1 MASTTIM
8 TKVLFIT
15 HYLRP
20 NGTENFI
27 MNVYRHI
34 DPTKFHIDFLL
45 YTNEETCHTREV
57 RQNGSIIYVVPG
69 RKESISGYYL
79 GLKDFFKQHRGEY
92 GAIHFCGGSLTSIAP
107 LFFAWKYDVPVRI
120 AHSHSSFTFGLH
132 NKLLHYLNRIFI
144 HKICTHYLA
153 CSDVAGEWFFGKHP
167 FEIVKNGIDVED
179 FRFSETVRDEE
190 REKLNLTPD
199 NLVIGHVGRFSSE
212 KNHEYL
218 IDIFNEVR
226 QINDKSILLLAGSGD
241 LLEKTKKKVEH
252 LGLSS
257 FVQFLGQR
265 HDVNKLMQ
273 AMDCFV
279 MPSTFEGLPFVLV
292 EAQCAGLPCYVSDK
306 ISHDSALLS
315 TTKFL
320 PLTAHAK
327 EWAKEICSQIRTE
340 NRHHGANEITRQG
353 YSIYDITNKLQN
365 IYNSEIK

>member
-69 RKESISGYYL
+69 RKESLSGYYL

-179 FRFSETVRDEE
+179 FRYNEAFRNEE
-190 REKLNLTPD
+190 REKLNLPPE
-199 NLVIGHVGRFSSE
+199 NLIIGHVGRFSSE

-218 IDIFNEVR
+218 IDVFNEVR

-257 FVQFLGQR
+257 YVQFLGQR

-365 IYNSEIK
+365 IYNSEI

>member
-1 MASTTIM
+1 M

-27 MNVYRHI
+27 MNVYRNI

-69 RKESISGYYL
+69 RKESLSGYYL
-79 GLKDFFKQHRGEY
+79 GLRDFFKQHRGEY

-179 FRFSETVRDEE
+179 FRFSEAIRNEE
-190 REKLNLTPD
+190 RQKLNITHD
-199 NLVIGHVGRFSSE
+199 SLVIGHAGRFSSE

-252 LGLSS
+252 LGLSPY
-257 FVQFLGQR
+257 VHFLGQR
-265 HDVNKLMQ
+265 HDVNRLMQ

-292 EAQCAGLPCYVSDK
+292 EAQCAGLPCYVSNNVSK
-306 ISHDSALLS
+306 DSALLP
-315 TTKFL
+315 TTRFKSITS
-320 PLTAHAK
+320 PAGI
-327 EWAKEICSQIRTE
+327 WAQDICKDGIDADRDKAADVVISK
-340 NRHHGANEITRQG
+340 G
-353 YSIYDITNKLQN
+353 YSINDIVKKLET
-365 IYNSEIK
+365 IYTPGWK

>member
-1 MASTTIM
+1 M

-69 RKESISGYYL
+69 RKESLSGYYL

-107 LFFAWKYDVPVRI
+107 LFFAWKHDVPVRI

-327 EWAKEICSQIRTE
+327 EWAKEICSQIRTA

-365 IYNSEIK
+365 IYNSEI

>member
-69 RKESISGYYL
+69 RKESLSGYYL

-179 FRFSETVRDEE
+179 FRYNEAFRNEE
-190 REKLNLTPD
+190 QEKLNLPPE
-199 NLVIGHVGRFSSE
+199 NLIIGHVGRFSSE

-365 IYNSEIK
+365 IYNSEI

>member
-1 MASTTIM
+1 M

-15 HYLRP
+15 HFLRP

-27 MNVYRHI
+27 MNVFRHI
-34 DPTKFHIDFLL
+34 DSSKFHIDFLL
-45 YTNEETCHTREV
+45 YTNEETCHTKEAREK
-57 RQNGSIIYVVPG
+57 GSIIYVVPG

-92 GAIHFCGGSLTSIAP
+92 DAIHFCGGSLTSIAP

-132 NKLLHYLNRIFI
+132 NKILHYLNRIFI

-153 CSDVAGEWFFGKHP
+153 CSDVAGKWFFGKHP
-167 FEIVKNGIDVED
+167 FDIVKNGIDVED
-179 FRFSETVRDEE
+179 FRFSEAIRNEE
-190 REKLNLTPD
+190 RQKLNITHD
-199 NLVIGHVGRFSSE
+199 NLVIGHAGRFSSE

-226 QINDKSILLLAGSGD
+226 QFSDKSILLLAGSGD

-252 LGLSS
+252 LRLSPY
-257 FVQFLGQR
+257 VHFLGQR
-265 HDVNKLMQ
+265 HDVNRLMQ

-292 EAQCAGLPCYVSDK
+292 EAQCAGLPCYVSDNVSK
-306 ISHDSALLS
+306 SSALLPS
-315 TTKFL
+315 TKFFS
-320 PLTAHAK
+320 LTTPAK
-327 EWAKEICSQIRTE
+327 LWAQEICSVGIVT
-340 NRHHGANEITRQG
+340 NRHHGAEEIISQG
-353 YSIYDITNKLQN
+353 YSINGIIDSLQT
-365 IYNSEIK
+365 IYTSYKK

>member
-69 RKESISGYYL
+69 RKESLSGYYL

-107 LFFAWKYDVPVRI
+107 LFFAWKYDVPLRI

-179 FRFSETVRDEE
+179 FRYNEAFRNEE
-190 REKLNLTPD
+190 REKLNLPPE

-218 IDIFNEVR
+218 INIFNEVR

-257 FVQFLGQR
+257 YVQFLGQR

-306 ISHDSALLS
+306 ISHDSALLT

-365 IYNSEIK
+365 IYNSEI

>member
-69 RKESISGYYL
+69 RKESLSGYYL

-179 FRFSETVRDEE
+179 FRYNEAFRNEE
-190 REKLNLTPD
+190 REKLNLPPE

-218 IDIFNEVR
+218 INIFNEVR

-241 LLEKTKKKVEH
+241 LLEKTKRR
-252 LGLSS
+252 S
-257 FVQFLGQR
+257 
-265 HDVNKLMQ
+265 NIW
-273 AMDCFV
+273 DC
-279 MPSTFEGLPFVLV
+279 
-292 EAQCAGLPCYVSDK
+292 
-306 ISHDSALLS
+306 
-315 TTKFL
+315 
-320 PLTAHAK
+320 
-327 EWAKEICSQIRTE
+327 
-340 NRHHGANEITRQG
+340 HHMF
-353 YSIYDITNKLQN
+353 
-365 IYNSEIK
+365 NS